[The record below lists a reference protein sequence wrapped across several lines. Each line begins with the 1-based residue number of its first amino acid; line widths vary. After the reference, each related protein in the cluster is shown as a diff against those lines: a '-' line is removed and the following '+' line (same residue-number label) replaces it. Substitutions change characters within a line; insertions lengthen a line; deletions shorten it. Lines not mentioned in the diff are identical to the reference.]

1 MSFGQERYPWGE
13 QDPYTRAKMPFY
25 MTYPMQN
32 TMFEE
37 TEYEKDCRRLQ
48 EMYPRDVRNIQKLVD
63 RECDRMEY
71 EGSMMFDRY
80 PDRLMM
86 ELICRRI
93 YRELNPQDVE
103 DDGKLNPEERYF
115 QLIQV
120 MLMQEIYR
128 RRCRHYRCRRWY

>member
-1 MSFGQERYPWGE
+1 MSFGQERYPWVE
-13 QDPYTRAKMPFY
+13 QDPYAREKMPFY

-103 DDGKLNPEERYF
+103 EDGKLNPEERYF

-120 MLMQEIYR
+120 MLMQEMYR

>member
-1 MSFGQERYPWGE
+1 MSFGQERYPWME
-13 QDPYTRAKMPFY
+13 QDPYTREKMPFY

-37 TEYEKDCRRLQ
+37 SEYEKDCRRLQ
-48 EMYPRDVRNIQKLVD
+48 ELYPRDARNIQKLVD

-80 PDRLMM
+80 PDRLML
-86 ELICRRI
+86 EVIYRRI
-93 YRELNPQDVE
+93 YRELNPQDVDE
-103 DDGKLNPEERYF
+103 SGKLNPQEQYF

-120 MLMQEIYR
+120 MLMQEMYR

>member
-1 MSFGQERYPWGE
+1 
-13 QDPYTRAKMPFY
+13 
-25 MTYPMQN
+25 
-32 TMFEE
+32 
-37 TEYEKDCRRLQ
+37 
-48 EMYPRDVRNIQKLVD
+48 
-63 RECDRMEY
+63 
-71 EGSMMFDRY
+71 MMFDRY

-103 DDGKLNPEERYF
+103 EDGKLNPEERYF

-120 MLMQEIYR
+120 MLMQEMYR